1 MLQPTTLSD
10 FYILTVGIAGF
21 LLPVFQAVL
30 LFVTEKS
37 FNRLEATRQ
46 ELIGFYRKQGA
57 VVSVCLVFL
66 ILEPI
71 FLMLELW
78 ALAKIFLILFVVI
91 ASVVRVILLHDTG
104 VWATMFSTKFI
115 PRGNR
120 VYRFIRACR
129 NNDAPQLLNACFFA
143 LVLVLPF
150 FFEQTMAVAVLAVLV
165 YSVITIAALLNNPT
179 EIQQSLLRTEN
190 TGYELGDEENRW
202 NDDKVKSETRT
213 ITAHFKTS
221 KFYTQDTRK
230 DDSGLF
236 TYNTN
241 WFIKDDNGEFFCNIW
256 ISELYISSI
265 DEFKSR
271 INHIVKEQMVSLLTA
286 KTDVNSF
293 VFSFHFKMSDQQRN
307 AFFRSNKSEIE
318 TLKLKDSDLFVK
330 GLKNKLYDEVLL

>member
-1 MLQPTTLSD
+1 M
-10 FYILTVGIAGF
+10 
-21 LLPVFQAVL
+21 PVFQAVL

-78 ALAKIFLILFVVI
+78 ALAKISLILFILI
-91 ASVVRVILLHDTG
+91 AAIVRTILLHDTG

-115 PRGNR
+115 PQGNR
-120 VYRFIRACR
+120 LYRFLRACR
-129 NNDAPQLLNACFFA
+129 NNDPPQLNNAGFFII
-143 LVLVLPF
+143 VLILPF
-150 FFEQTMAVAVLAVLV
+150 FFAQTMAVSVLAVLV

-179 EIQQSLLRTEN
+179 EIQQSLLRMEN
-190 TGYELGDEENRW
+190 TGYELGNEENRW
-202 NDDKVKSETRT
+202 NDEKVKSETKA

-221 KFYTQDTRK
+221 NFYTQDTRK
-230 DDSGLF
+230 EDSGLF

-256 ISELYISSI
+256 ISELFISSVE
-265 DEFKSR
+265 EFKSR
-271 INHIVKEQMVSLLTA
+271 INQIVKEQMVGLSTA
-286 KTDVNSF
+286 KIDVNSF
-293 VFSFHFKMSDQQRN
+293 VLSFHFNMGGQQRN
-307 AFFRSNKSEIE
+307 AFFRSNKDEIGR
-318 TLKLKDSDLFVK
+318 LKMNESDQFVRE
-330 GLKNKLYDEVLL
+330 LKNKLYDEVLL